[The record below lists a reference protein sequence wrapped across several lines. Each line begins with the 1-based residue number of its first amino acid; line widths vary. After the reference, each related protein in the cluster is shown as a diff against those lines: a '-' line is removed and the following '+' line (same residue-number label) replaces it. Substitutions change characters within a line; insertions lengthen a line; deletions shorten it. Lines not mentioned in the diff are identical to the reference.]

1 MAIHIKN
8 DVAKLNEYAFLSFL
22 SFSVLKLV
30 AANCNIFFF
39 FGSTQSTLNI
49 GSPVSFFSGKQ
60 APNKVL
66 LISCL
71 TADTKGF

>member
-1 MAIHIKN
+1 MVIHIKN

-39 FGSTQSTLNI
+39 GSTQSTLNI

-71 TADTKGF
+71 IADTKGF

>member
-22 SFSVLKLV
+22 SFSVIKLV

-39 FGSTQSTLNI
+39 GSTQSTLNI
-49 GSPVSFFSGKQ
+49 EVRFPSLVGSKLQTRSF
-60 APNKVL
+60 
-66 LISCL
+66 
-71 TADTKGF
+71 